1 MFFEGA
7 SFLGS
12 QLQLFVGQQKPC
24 GGQSGLR
31 LRRWMLTKRTACRS
45 SGRKAPAR
53 SWPPRLLEKSPLYPR
68 GEKTSPRQAQISYQ
82 KSTELLIWKL
92 IFQRWIR
99 EIAQDFKTDWRFQ
112 SAATGVL
119 QEASEAYL
127 VGLLEGPNLCAIH
140 AKRVTIRPKDI
151 QLARW
156 MWGERA

>member
-1 MFFEGA
+1 
-7 SFLGS
+7 
-12 QLQLFVGQQKPC
+12 
-24 GGQSGLR
+24 
-31 LRRWMLTKRTACRS
+31 MLTKRTACRS

-53 SWPPRLLEKSPLYPR
+53 SWPLRLLEKSPLYRR
-68 GEKTSPRQAQISYQ
+68 GEKTSPRQAQICYQ

-127 VGLLEGPNLCAIH
+127 VGLLEGPNLHAVH